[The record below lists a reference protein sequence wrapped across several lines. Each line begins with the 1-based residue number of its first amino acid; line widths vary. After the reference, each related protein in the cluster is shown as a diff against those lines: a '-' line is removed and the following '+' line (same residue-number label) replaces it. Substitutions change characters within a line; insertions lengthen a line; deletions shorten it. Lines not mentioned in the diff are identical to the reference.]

1 MSRRL
6 RIWRLGMAALTSVL
20 LLGSCGSRS
29 DGVTNPASPAVADA
43 SAESAETPKSKAP
56 DAESAEQFVRRWVEV
71 DRHMQNTGEMDRYLS
86 ISSGCRPCTQ
96 VAERVA
102 QMYANGGW
110 VRTKGWTIL
119 DLKDVST
126 EVGRVAFDLR
136 VRSAPTRFRETR
148 SGEVQRYPGGVVV
161 MRLRL
166 TNKEPW
172 RLVRLTQIPS

>member
-1 MSRRL
+1 LRRG
-6 RIWRLGMAALTSVL
+6 IAALTSVML
-20 LLGSCGSRS
+20 LAGCGSRS
-29 DGVTNPASPAVADA
+29 DGMTDPAMAASTDA
-43 SAESAETPKSKAP
+43 TAEPTERPEGEAPRTESAE
-56 DAESAEQFVRRWVEV
+56 EFVRRWVDV

-110 VRTKGWTIL
+110 VSTKGWTIL

-136 VRSAPTRFRETR
+136 VRSAPTRFKETR